1 MKKRTNRPCAVIA
14 KAVAV
19 STATGPGACWFRH
32 RRKNARTAV
41 ATGVSI
47 AVLPAGTVRKAS
59 MTEGWT
65 TCRGAQI
72 HLLCGNQ
79 FVDPQSSFAGVCSH
93 QWQKIWYSIKETIRK
108 RCVFFLLDEILIL
121 WHLKK
126 RYVNACLIASS
137 PHLYLLPLPSGL
149 SLSSART
156 T

>member
-1 MKKRTNRPCAVIA
+1 MNRLPATIA
-14 KAVAV
+14 KV
-19 STATGPGACWFRH
+19 PGARIVIKPGASLWKH